1 MGEKEVA
8 PVMNALKNKILLHV
22 FVGIS
27 IMISG
32 SWGCASKNLRT
43 GSLIMKDNHYEKLL
57 KKQMARSSV
66 EEPVQDKLP
75 NMTDEEYERRGD
87 AYFRKGNLEKA
98 FMHYEKALS
107 LNPDKTGLHYKE
119 GLLFLSKGTNE
130 EAIKA
135 FQRVLSKEPDHALA
149 HEGIGEALF
158 KMGRFEDAKNHF
170 QQALKGNPKLWK
182 SHNFQGIIYD
192 YEKRPEEAIHEY
204 QTAIELKPDEGSL
217 YNNLGISFSLIG
229 EYEKAATAFK
239 EALKMGGSKQKI
251 YNNLGLVLTL
261 VGRHG
266 EALEAFR
273 RGGNEAQAFNNVGA
287 MYLHQGNYD
296 EAVRS
301 FEKAMEL
308 APTFY
313 AKASENLRKVKVVSH
328 TTSSFSSPMRPEPVI
343 PRSPPAPVEQKEK
356 PPLESSVAS
365 SKVVSVTASLV
376 NVRAGASVKNRV
388 ITTVKRGDRLNVL
401 GETDAWYN
409 VRLPNGTEGWVHTK
423 AVK

>member
-1 MGEKEVA
+1 
-8 PVMNALKNKILLHV
+8 
-22 FVGIS
+22 
-27 IMISG
+27 
-32 SWGCASKNLRT
+32 
-43 GSLIMKDNHYEKLL
+43 
-57 KKQMARSSV
+57 
-66 EEPVQDKLP
+66 
-75 NMTDEEYERRGD
+75 
-87 AYFRKGNLEKA
+87 
-98 FMHYEKALS
+98 
-107 LNPDKTGLHYKE
+107 
-119 GLLFLSKGTNE
+119 
-130 EAIKA
+130 
-135 FQRVLSKEPDHALA
+135 
-149 HEGIGEALF
+149 
-158 KMGRFEDAKNHF
+158 
-170 QQALKGNPKLWK
+170 
-182 SHNFQGIIYD
+182 
-192 YEKRPEEAIHEY
+192 
-204 QTAIELKPDEGSL
+204 L

-229 EYEKAATAFK
+229 EYEKGTTAFK

-261 VGRHG
+261 VGR
-266 EALEAFR
+266 
-273 RGGNEAQAFNNVGA
+273 GNEAQAFNNVGA

-313 AKASENLRKVKVVSH
+313 AKASENLRKVKVVSLN
-328 TTSSFSSPMRPEPVI
+328 TSSFSSPMRPEPVI

-376 NVRAGASVKNRV
+376 NVRAGASIKNRV

>member
-1 MGEKEVA
+1 MGEKEVV

-22 FVGIS
+22 FVGVS

-32 SWGCASKNLRT
+32 SWGCASKNVRT
-43 GSLIMKDNHYEKLL
+43 GSLIMKDKHYEKLL
-57 KKQMARSSV
+57 KKQKARSSV

-87 AYFRKGNLEKA
+87 AYFRQGNLERA

-107 LNPDKTGLHYKE
+107 LNPDKTRLHYKE

-135 FQRVLSKEPDHALA
+135 FQCVLSKEPDHALA

-170 QQALKGNPKLWK
+170 QQALKANPKLWK

-192 YEKRPEEAIHEY
+192 YEKRPDEAIHEY

-229 EYEKAATAFK
+229 EYEKAAAAFK
-239 EALKMGGSKQKI
+239 EALKIGVSKQKI

-261 VGRHG
+261 LGRYG

-273 RGGNEAQAFNNVGA
+273 RGGDGAQAFNNLGC
-287 MYLHQGNYD
+287 MYLQQGNYD

-313 AKASENLRKVKVVSH
+313 AKANENLRKVKTVSLN
-328 TTSSFSSPMRPEPVI
+328 TSSFSSHMRPGPDI
-343 PRSPPAPVEQKEK
+343 PRSSPASVEQK
-356 PPLESSVAS
+356 LEPTLEPAAPSL
-365 SKVVSVTASLV
+365 KVVCAMPSAA
-376 NVRAGASVKNRV
+376 NVRTGASTKNKV
-388 ITTVKRGDRLNVL
+388 ITRVKRGDQLKVL
-401 GETDAWYN
+401 GETDSWYN
-409 VRLPNGTEGWVHTK
+409 VKLPNGIEGWIHK
-423 AVK
+423 KSVK

>member
-1 MGEKEVA
+1 MGEKEVGS
-8 PVMNALKNKILLHV
+8 VMNALKNKILLHV
-22 FVGIS
+22 FIGVS
-27 IMISG
+27 IMISS
-32 SWGCASKNLRT
+32 SWGCASKNART
-43 GSLIMKDNHYEKLL
+43 GSLILKGNHYEKVF

-75 NMTDEEYERRGD
+75 KMTDEEYERLGD
-87 AYFRKGNLEKA
+87 AYLRQGNLEKA

-107 LNPDKTGLHYKE
+107 LNSDKTRLHYKE

-130 EAIKA
+130 QAIKA
-135 FQRVLSKEPDHALA
+135 FHHVLSKEPDHALA
-149 HEGIGEALF
+149 HEGIGQALF
-158 KMGRFEDAKNHF
+158 KKGRFEDAQKHF

-192 YEKRPEEAIHEY
+192 YEKRPEEAIHKY
-204 QTAIELKPDEGSL
+204 HAAIELKPDEGSL
-217 YNNLGISFSLIG
+217 YNNLGISFSLMG
-229 EYEKAATAFK
+229 EYEKAAAAFR
-239 EALKMGGSKQKI
+239 EALKTSASQRKI

-261 VGRHG
+261 LGRYG

-273 RGGNEAQAFNNVGA
+273 RGGDAAQAFNNLGC

-313 AKASENLRKVKVVSH
+313 VKAGENLRKAKTASLNKSSSLSNLH
-328 TTSSFSSPMRPEPVI
+328 TEPNI
-343 PRSPPAPVEQKEK
+343 PPPSPAPVEQKVEPTLEPLVPSEK
-356 PPLESSVAS
+356 MVYVSSSA
-365 SKVVSVTASLV
+365 V
-376 NVRAGASVKNRV
+376 NIRAGASTGNKV
-388 ITTVKRGDRLNVL
+388 ITTAKRGDELKVL

-409 VRLPNGTEGWVHTK
+409 VRLSNGMEGWIHK
-423 AVK
+423 KSVK